1 MVQNHDRPVSAQT
14 AASDDRT
21 YLNQKESAVVVVV
34 VASLL
39 PPVILTHWFRLLLQ
53 HKLNLYFKKA
63 LI

>member
-21 YLNQKESAVVVVV
+21 YLNQNESAVVVV

-39 PPVILTHWFRLLLQ
+39 PPVILTHWFRLLL
-53 HKLNLYFKKA
+53 
-63 LI
+63 